1 MDDSRLKP
9 EDFTYEKQSE
19 YLDTLY
25 KELMENGWKM
35 PEIDNTDIYQLLR
48 IMNDKKKSKTKV
60 VSANES
66 MIAAITGEDPR
77 QKERV
82 Q

>member
-1 MDDSRLKP
+1 
-9 EDFTYEKQSE
+9 
-19 YLDTLY
+19 
-25 KELMENGWKM
+25 M

-48 IMNDKKKSKTKV
+48 IMNNKKKSKTKV

>member
-1 MDDSRLKP
+1 MDDSKLKA

-48 IMNDKKKSKTKV
+48 IMNDKKDTKTKKV
-60 VSANES
+60 GANES
-66 MIAAITGEDPR
+66 LIGAITGQDPR
-77 QKERV
+77 ASN
-82 Q
+82 